1 MALLIGTEASSRLLV
16 LCRTRS
22 GAALKRWPGVKIM
35 SKQPVRVV
43 GERKGEPEL
52 RKLARALIAIAVR
65 QAEAAGD
72 GDAEFDDGQPAVKEN
87 QAQAVRK
94 AAS

>member
-1 MALLIGTEASSRLLV
+1 
-16 LCRTRS
+16 
-22 GAALKRWPGVKIM
+22 M
-35 SKQPVRVV
+35 SKQPIRVV

-72 GDAEFDDGQPAVKEN
+72 GEAESDGGETAVMKK
-87 QAQAVRK
+87 QASAVDK